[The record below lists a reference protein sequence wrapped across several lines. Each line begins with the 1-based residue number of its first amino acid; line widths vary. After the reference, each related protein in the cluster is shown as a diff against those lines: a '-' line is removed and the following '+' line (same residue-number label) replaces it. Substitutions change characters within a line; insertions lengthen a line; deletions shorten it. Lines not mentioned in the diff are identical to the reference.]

1 MCDSPAARGGEAGKQ
16 KRGTRYGK
24 FRAARLQCAK
34 LPIKIKKCVNS
45 SRKCA
50 KLPTYLYPPPPSP
63 TADTFPLTL
72 CPRILIL
79 PHGFLFSH
87 RFHGFTQIF
96 SSTDFLLLGFC
107 PQNLDGTYT
116 EGWRSAFYPTDFT
129 DLHGFSLPRI
139 FFSLD
144 FVRGT
149 YTELI
154 RKAGAVRFSPT
165 DFTDFHRFSL
175 SFDIVRGTYTEHI
188 RKAGAA
194 YT

>member
-116 EGWRSAFYPTDFT
+116 EGWRSAFLSHRF
-129 DLHGFSLPRI
+129 HGFTRI
-139 FFSLD
+139 FSPKD
-144 FVRGT
+144 FLLLGFCPRNLYGT
-149 YTELI
+149 YTEGW
-154 RKAGAVRFSPT
+154 RSAFFS
-165 DFTDFHRFSL
+165 HRFHGFPQIF
-175 SFDIVRGTYTEHI
+175 SFL
-188 RKAGAA
+188 
-194 YT
+194 